1 MSVSENIAWPLIGH
15 EEAERAFLGALSAG
29 KLHHGWIIE
38 GPSGIGKA
46 RLARRIAAKMLGGA
60 TPADSLDSTQ
70 DDPVVE
76 KLTAG
81 AHPDL
86 RWLARFPDE
95 KGKLKQDIPVD
106 AVRELN
112 EFFSLKPALGGWRIG
127 VIDSIDELNRSGA
140 NAILKTLEEPPAK
153 CLLLLVSHRSRP
165 VLPTIRSR
173 CRLLR
178 LHPLSDTDTRRVL
191 DTSDAEG
198 ARESI
203 THTLARGRPGNG
215 LKLASSTGIASANAA
230 RNFLRGLP
238 KPSDAALSDA
248 LAKCGADDTAFSAFS
263 GEVLSWLA
271 EKADTKPLY
280 ATAWLEMAAL
290 LGAVTELNIDKTQAT
305 AKLVSDLQRHVR
317 KAY

>member
-1 MSVSENIAWPLIGH
+1 MTNDNIAWPLIGH
-15 EEAERAFLGALSAG
+15 MEAERAFLEALASG
-29 KLHHGWIIE
+29 KVHHGWIIE
-38 GPSGIGKA
+38 GASGIGKA
-46 RLARRIAAKMLGGA
+46 RLTKRIAAKMLGA
-60 TPADSLDSTQ
+60 EAPANSLDSPI
-70 DDPVVE
+70 DDPVIE
-76 KLTAG
+76 KLRAG
-81 AHPDL
+81 AHPDF

-140 NAILKTLEEPPAK
+140 NAILKTLEEPPPK
-153 CLLLLVSHRSRP
+153 CLLLLISHRTRP

-178 LHPLSDTDTRRVL
+178 LHPLSEEDTRRIL
-191 DTSDAEG
+191 DSSSAEG

-203 THTLARGRPGNG
+203 TQTLARGRPGNG
-215 LKLASSTGIASANAA
+215 LKLASAAGIASANAA
-230 RNFLRGLP
+230 RNLLRGMP
-238 KPSDAALSDA
+238 KPSDAALSDV

-271 EKADTKPLY
+271 EQADTKPSY
-280 ATAWLEMAAL
+280 ATAWLETAAL
-290 LGAVTELNIDKTQAT
+290 LGSVTELNMDKTQAT
-305 AKLVSDLQRHVR
+305 AKLVSDLQRHIR
-317 KAY
+317 KAH